1 VVPASSR
8 FAKERLM
15 QSQYWVELQSMKAHV
30 YYIELYQLRSES
42 IERSINIILAIAS
55 SSSIAGWVI
64 WQQYAF
70 AWACFIMLS
79 QVVSAVYRYLPFKAR
94 IKPLS
99 TAGIELSVITNEA
112 ERDWYEV
119 SAGKLTESE
128 INEKRFNFRKKS
140 SAVMKSAFGGMVIPE
155 DKKLMRCAEEKM
167 FTYFK
172 SHYPELQR

>member
-1 VVPASSR
+1 
-8 FAKERLM
+8 M
-15 QSQYWVELQSMKAHV
+15 QAQYWVELQSIKAHL
-30 YYIELYQLRSES
+30 YYVELYQLRSES
-42 IERSINIILAIAS
+42 IERFISIVLAIAS

-70 AWACFIMLS
+70 VWACLIMVS

-99 TAGIELSVITNEA
+99 VVGIELSVIANEA
-112 ERDWYEV
+112 EKDWFDV
-119 SAGKLTESE
+119 STGKLTASE
-128 INEKRFNFRKKS
+128 INKKRFNLRTKS

-155 DKKLMRCAEEKM
+155 DKKLMRQAEEKM

-172 SHYPELQR
+172 SHYPELQNER